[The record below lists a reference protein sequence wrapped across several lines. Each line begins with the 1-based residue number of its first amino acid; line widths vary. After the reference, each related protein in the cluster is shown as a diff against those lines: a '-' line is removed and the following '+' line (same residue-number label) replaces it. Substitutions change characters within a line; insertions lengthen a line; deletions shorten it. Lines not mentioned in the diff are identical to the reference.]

1 MIINNNKLIIINV
14 IKFKEGKSMVFE
26 KELKILQ
33 LLKNYNKDDNIIPLY
48 FYNENK
54 EKLGFSRATYYRKL
68 ETLKRLGLVIFK
80 RNKLKITNK
89 GLLLLKLFNNN
100 ENIKIEN
107 IEEELE
113 KEELEEEKNDKKGKE
128 FVIIEQD
135 ELKNIKN
142 DSNFI
147 YIPYPSTTYI
157 LKLILKFNGIDA
169 KGLSTNAEKLNFILN
184 CPDIKD
190 VNLAVDYFENAS
202 KQALVCLRELILAN
216 KISKLYVSFKDIKKA
231 LKKKEILSFLQE
243 FEFELK
249 SEDIEKI
256 EKDEVNL
263 FNVFLLSIISI
274 AIILSY
280 RIGFQYA
287 YAIALLL
294 ILYFARY
301 LFVRNIRDEI

>member
-1 MIINNNKLIIINV
+1 
-14 IKFKEGKSMVFE
+14 MVLE

-33 LLKNYNKDDNIIPLY
+33 ILSSKYKNDTVIPLY

-54 EKLGFSRATYYRKL
+54 NELGYSRATFYRKL
-68 ETLKRLGLVIFK
+68 ETLKQLKLVVFR
-80 RNKLKITNK
+80 RNKLRITNK

-100 ENIKIEN
+100 ENIK
-107 IEEELE
+107 ELE
-113 KEELEEEKNDKKGKE
+113 KELEEEDELDHDNNNNKDRE
-128 FVIIEQD
+128 FVIVEQD

-142 DSNFI
+142 NNNFI
-147 YIPYPSTTYI
+147 YINYPSTTYI
-157 LKLILKFNGIDA
+157 LKLILNHFNINTR
-169 KGLSTNAEKLNFILN
+169 GLSTNAEKLNYILLDEN
-184 CPDIKD
+184 INNL
-190 VNLAVDYFENAS
+190 NLAIDYFENAS
-202 KQALVCLRELILAN
+202 RQAIVCLRELILAGKVN
-216 KISKLYVSFKDIKKA
+216 KIYISFRDIKKA

-249 SEDIEKI
+249 SEDVEKM

-263 FNVFLLSIISI
+263 FNVFLLFIISTS
-274 AIILSY
+274 ILISY

>member
-1 MIINNNKLIIINV
+1 
-14 IKFKEGKSMVFE
+14 MVFE

-33 LLKNYNKDDNIIPLY
+33 ILSRKYKNDTIIPLY

-54 EKLGFSRATYYRKL
+54 DSLNFSRATFYRKL
-68 ETLKRLGLVIFK
+68 EILKQLKLVVFK
-80 RNKLKITNK
+80 RNKLRITNK

-100 ENIKIEN
+100 ENIK
-107 IEEELE
+107 ELE
-113 KEELEEEKNDKKGKE
+113 KELEELEEEDELDYNNNNKDRE
-128 FVIIEQD
+128 FVIVEQD

-142 DSNFI
+142 NNNFI
-147 YIPYPSTTYI
+147 YINYPSTTYI
-157 LKLILKFNGIDA
+157 LKLILNHFNINTR
-169 KGLSTNAEKLNFILN
+169 GLSTNAEKLNYIIFDENIRNL
-184 CPDIKD
+184 
-190 VNLAVDYFENAS
+190 NLAIDYFENAS
-202 KQALVCLRELILAN
+202 KQALICLRELILAGKVN
-216 KISKLYVSFKDIKKA
+216 KIYISFRDIKKA
-231 LKKKEILSFLQE
+231 LKNKNILSFLQE

-249 SEDIEKI
+249 HELDKI

-301 LFVRNIRDEI
+301 LFVRNIRDKI